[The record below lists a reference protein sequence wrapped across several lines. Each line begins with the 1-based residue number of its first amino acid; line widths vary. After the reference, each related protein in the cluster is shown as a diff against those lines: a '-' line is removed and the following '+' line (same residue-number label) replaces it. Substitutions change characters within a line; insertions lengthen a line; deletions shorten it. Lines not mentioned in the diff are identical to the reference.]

1 MAQQSNDLRERLLAT
16 LPQPENLATYREETA
31 TLLAKHARA
40 LRWDNFTANTFVFL
54 AVLLF
59 WWSIY
64 PGRLGPSVAHCFQFG
79 SALLYFVGA
88 IYAVQYK
95 VYSTARSPLSRK
107 SSRCSFRFSNF
118 RGRCE
123 RINSIGRLVHAVGNS
138 F

>member
-40 LRWDNFTANTFVFL
+40 LRWDKFTANTFVFL

-64 PGRLGPSVAHCFQFG
+64 PGRLGPLAAHSFQFG

-95 VYSTARSPLSRK
+95 VYDSQVATLKEIKQVQLQILELQGSLRK
-107 SSRCSFRFSNF
+107 DQ
-118 RGRCE
+118 
-123 RINSIGRLVHAVGNS
+123 
-138 F
+138 